1 MDVFL
6 LEMVVE
12 SMQTDEASIATV
24 INLGFLECK
33 VESDGHTNS
42 YEGIP

>member
-12 SMQTDEASIATV
+12 SVQTDEASIATV
-24 INLGFLECK
+24 VNLGFLARK
-33 VESDGHTNS
+33 VKSDRHTTS